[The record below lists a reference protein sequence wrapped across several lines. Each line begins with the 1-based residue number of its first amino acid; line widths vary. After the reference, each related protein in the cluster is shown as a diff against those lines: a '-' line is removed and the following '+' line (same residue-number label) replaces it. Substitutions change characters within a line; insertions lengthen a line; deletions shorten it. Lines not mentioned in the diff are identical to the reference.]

1 MKPNERVWAFIA
13 LSLLACLPFI
23 SGCREKTSADSK
35 PPDPAREVIAVTVR
49 AGDLSETLSLTGT
62 LMATQEVKITSKI
75 PGRVEKVPVEEGT
88 PVKPGDVL
96 IELEQKELALAVAQA
111 EATVAAAQA
120 GLAKVLAGTRKEK
133 IDQAQAALAQAKAN
147 ADICKITF
155 ERMRKLLKDKT
166 ISKTKY
172 DEAKAHCDSALA
184 QYNSAQAQLEMA
196 KTGATKEDIEIART
210 QVGQARAALAAAR
223 RQLQNTIITSPIDG
237 IIAHK
242 NVEPGEVVSPPVM
255 PGKALLD
262 IVDMSR
268 LKTTVKISENRVKII
283 RLGQEAIIS
292 LDGFPG
298 EIFPGKITRISPVV
312 DANSRTFKAEVLIP
326 NPYNRLKPGMFAR
339 VQLILT
345 KRTDVLKI
353 PVKTITEGKE
363 GKVVFLA
370 VNGTAKAQTV
380 TLGISD
386 EVDTEVI
393 SGLNP
398 GDQVIIGGNLGLE
411 HGDKIVIKG
420 PLQKQINE
428 QLRKG

>member
-1 MKPNERVWAFIA
+1 MFNA
-13 LSLLACLPFI
+13 
-23 SGCREKTSADSK
+23 GCGENSSAK
-35 PPDPAREVIAVTVR
+35 NKVPDPEREVTIFLAR
-49 AGDLSETLSLTGT
+49 KGNLSETLSLTGT
-62 LMATQEVKITSKI
+62 LMAAQDVKITSKI

-88 PVKPGDVL
+88 PVKRGDVL

-111 EATVAAAQA
+111 EAAVAAAQA

-133 IDQAQAALAQAKAN
+133 IDQARAALAQAKAN

-172 DEAKAHCDSALA
+172 DEAKAHYDSALA
-184 QYNSAQAQLEMA
+184 QYKSAQAQLEMA
-196 KTGATKEDIEIART
+196 KTGATREDIEIART
-210 QVGQARAALAAAR
+210 QVGQARAALATAR
-223 RQLQNTIITSPIDG
+223 RQLQNATITSPIDG

-268 LKTTVKISENRVKII
+268 LKTTIKISETRVKII

-298 EIFPGKITRISPVV
+298 ESFPGKISMISPVV

-326 NPYNRLKPGMFAR
+326 NPDNRLKPGMFAR
-339 VQLILT
+339 VQLVLT

-353 PVKTITEGKE
+353 PVKAITEGKE

-386 EVDTEVI
+386 EFDTEVI

-398 GDQVIIGGNLGLE
+398 GDQVIIEGNLGLE

-420 PLQKQINE
+420 LPQKQNNE
-428 QLRKG
+428 QLQKG